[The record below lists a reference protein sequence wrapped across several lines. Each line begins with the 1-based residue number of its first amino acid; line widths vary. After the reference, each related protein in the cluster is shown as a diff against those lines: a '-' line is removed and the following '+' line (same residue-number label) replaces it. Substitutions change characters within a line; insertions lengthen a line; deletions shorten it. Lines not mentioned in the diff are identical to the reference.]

1 MKKTTKRKDE
11 SLPMYKHIA
20 NLALAVEFST
30 LGAVAVFLIATLT
43 GQSALTFA

>member
-1 MKKTTKRKDE
+1 MKKTKKE
-11 SLPMYKHIA
+11 KMSCLPMHKHIA

-43 GQSALTFA
+43 GQSALPFA